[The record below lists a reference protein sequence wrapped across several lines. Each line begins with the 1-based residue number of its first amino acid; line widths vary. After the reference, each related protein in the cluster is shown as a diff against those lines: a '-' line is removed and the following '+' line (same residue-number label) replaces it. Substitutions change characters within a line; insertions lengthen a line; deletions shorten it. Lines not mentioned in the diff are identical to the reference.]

1 VKRRVTILGAISL
14 TLLLATALQAQEGN
28 TRTDRPAA
36 APPTGTREVGSGRP
50 PVPAPDPRPQ
60 SGVTRLAPRSPAPP
74 PVLTGVRAITL
85 AEGEARLLIDGVER
99 VVRPGDSV
107 GADVVKSIAPGRMV
121 LGRRA
126 GTASEATVIVTFDAR
141 GEGHPLV
148 LWSNNPAPHAPPQ
161 VP

>member
-1 VKRRVTILGAISL
+1 MKRRVTILGATSL
-14 TLLLATALQAQEGN
+14 TLLLATALPAQEAN
-28 TRTDRPAA
+28 NRTERQAA
-36 APPTGTREVGSGRP
+36 APPAGTREVGSGRP
-50 PVPAPDPRPQ
+50 PVPAPDPRPLR
-60 SGVTRLAPRSPAPP
+60 GVTRLAPRSPAPA
-74 PVLTGVRAITL
+74 PVLTGVRALTM

-107 GADVVKSIAPGRMV
+107 GADVVKSIAPGRLVMSR
-121 LGRRA
+121 LA